1 MNEAINAAILL
12 LTAAGVISAA
22 AVLLATSRITMALPV
37 LLDMLLAA
45 SILRLIIHQTPSQLL
60 GTALLVLIKQVASSG
75 VRRASAARMLS
86 ERSRT

>member
-12 LTAAGVISAA
+12 VTAAGVIAAA

-86 ERSRT
+86 KRSRI